1 MTMMIIQGI
10 LLLNQTTEESVKKN
24 SGGGLGIKQN
34 KIPTISKA
42 LTGRP
47 KPGGGAIFWAQS
59 LVVLYIWT
67 NYFLEI
73 KKCTLSIAYGK
84 RVGSPIPSGGS
95 LGAII
100 YERHTCAI
108 WS

>member
-1 MTMMIIQGI
+1 MIIQGI

-47 KPGGGAIFWAQS
+47 KPGGGRH
-59 LVVLYIWT
+59 LLGTVL
-67 NYFLEI
+67 
-73 KKCTLSIAYGK
+73 
-84 RVGSPIPSGGS
+84 SG
-95 LGAII
+95 LIYLDELFFRDKEMYII
-100 YERHTCAI
+100 YSLREESRKSDSIGWVPGRHHI
-108 WS
+108 